1 MKKTYFTPKTMIV
14 ELRLEPVMGITS
26 TSETQATKDA
36 TNYSR
41 QSSDWE
47 DE

>member
-1 MKKTYFTPKTMIV
+1 MKKAYFTPKTMIV
-14 ELRLEPVMGITS
+14 EMRLEPVMGITS
-26 TSETQATKDA
+26 TSEKQADQGA
-36 TNYSR
+36 SNYSR